1 MDLKALMEEFKETT
15 GQLKGLLDQQSQEI
29 KLHGETS
36 EKTAKSIED
45 LDKRITA
52 MSEEIKELQLKGGRP
67 GYGDTPKT
75 RRSAGEIFVDSE
87 QYKGMIARGAKSCDP
102 VMLKEENGDGN
113 GEPEPPA
120 PPIPVGSFDTDG
132 NSLVAPHWYPQIIGP
147 QDRALRIRDLIPTS
161 PTTSNAIEYVEETG
175 YTVAADVVPE
185 GEVKPASELEFG
197 LRNMPVETIAHW
209 IPATRQ
215 IISDAAQMRAYIDNR
230 LVYGLKMK
238 EEDKLIYG
246 TGSNGDIQGIA
257 THSGIQTYDWSDGV
271 AGDTKVDAIR
281 RAITLARL
289 AEYPVTGIILNPAD
303 WEEIEL
309 TKGSDGRYLWVTVP
323 EGGQTRLWR
332 VPVVET
338 TAIESGECLL
348 GAFGLGA
355 MIWDREQASIRISEH
370 HDDYFIRNMLAVL
383 AEERLALTIF
393 RPQAFVLVDFDEAP
407 GNGGAEG

>member
-1 MDLKALMEEFKETT
+1 MDLKQLMEEFKETT

-52 MSEEIKELQLKGGRP
+52 MDEEIKELQLKGGRP

-75 RRSAGEIFVDSE
+75 RRSAGEIFVGSE
-87 QYKGMIARGAKSCDP
+87 QYNDMIARGAKSCDP
-102 VMLKEENGDGN
+102 VLLKEGNGDGN

-120 PPIPVGSFDTDG
+120 PPIPVGSFGTDG

-147 QDRALRIRDLIPTS
+147 RDRALRIRDLIPTS

-175 YTVAADVVPE
+175 YTIGADVVPE

-230 LVYGLKMK
+230 LMYGLKMK

-257 THSGIQTYDWSDGV
+257 THSGIQTYDWSDGE

-289 AEYPVTGIILNPAD
+289 AEYPVTGIILNPTD

-309 TKGSDGRYLWVTVP
+309 TKGNDGRYLWVTVP